1 MERKNY
7 LLEEL
12 SEDEDKYIICAINK
26 AFLSSIRKYSED
38 KNIRKYF
45 IDDINIQERLPVKED
60 IYFEESL
67 NQDDFCDSSISYS
80 KEQRDICVKKLE
92 SLALQ
97 FGLERYLRTLTYNEK
112 LVFFLS
118 EIKGISYRKQ
128 AKLIS
133 MNRET
138 IGNKYKSAK
147 QKIEK
152 EKQKNGNR

>member
-1 MERKNY
+1 M
-7 LLEEL
+7 
-12 SEDEDKYIICAINK
+12 
-26 AFLSSIRKYSED
+26 
-38 KNIRKYF
+38 
-45 IDDINIQERLPVKED
+45 
-60 IYFEESL
+60 
-67 NQDDFCDSSISYS
+67 
-80 KEQRDICVKKLE
+80 
-92 SLALQ
+92 
-97 FGLERYLRTLTYNEK
+97 
-112 LVFFLS
+112 FFLS

>member
-1 MERKNY
+1 M
-7 LLEEL
+7 
-12 SEDEDKYIICAINK
+12 
-26 AFLSSIRKYSED
+26 
-38 KNIRKYF
+38 
-45 IDDINIQERLPVKED
+45 
-60 IYFEESL
+60 
-67 NQDDFCDSSISYS
+67 
-80 KEQRDICVKKLE
+80 KKLE

>member
-7 LLEEL
+7 LVEEL

-38 KNIRKYF
+38 KNIRKYS

-67 NQDDFCDSSISYS
+67 NQDDFCDSPISYS
-80 KEQRDICVKKLE
+80 KEQQDICVKKLE